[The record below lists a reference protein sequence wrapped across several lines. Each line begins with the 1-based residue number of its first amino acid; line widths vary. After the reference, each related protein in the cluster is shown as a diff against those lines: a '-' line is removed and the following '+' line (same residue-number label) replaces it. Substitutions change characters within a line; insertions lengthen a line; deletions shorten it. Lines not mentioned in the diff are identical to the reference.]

1 MKTWVNRRVR
11 IKREYLIEEN
21 QLDYDKSIYDEEEN
35 ELVEEVYYKCW
46 ATINMNN
53 GFEGAVTIPNE
64 ENLYTA
70 TFKVRAEMYGVDLHG
85 KRDEFNLCDLPE
97 PSHQIII
104 EECKWPFMWDSK
116 YFEVVRQEYNWV
128 LDENY

>member
-1 MKTWVNRRVR
+1 MKKWAHRRVR
-11 IKREYLIEEN
+11 IKREYLIQEEEIN
-21 QLDYDKSIYDEEEN
+21 EDKSVYDEGAGEYIQAVYDKY
-35 ELVEEVYYKCW
+35 W
-46 ATINMNN
+46 TTINMNN

-70 TFKVRAEMYGVDLHG
+70 TFKVRAEMYGVDLYG
-85 KRDEFNLCDLPE
+85 KGDEFNLCDLPE

-104 EECKWPFMWDSK
+104 EECNWPFMWDSK